1 MFDSL
6 TTRLKDSFKKLSGGG
21 TLTEAHVD
29 EAMKDIRRS
38 LLEADVHFK
47 VAKEI
52 CEQVRQK
59 AIGLEVWKKLSPGQ
73 QVVQLFH
80 EELVTALGGAHDE
93 KLAKTLEFSGLPPV
107 VVLVMGLQ
115 GSGKTTFTAKL
126 ALHLKKKLKKSVGI
140 LPADCARPAAKLQLM
155 TLAKK
160 IEVPAF
166 DSPLEK
172 GAVAVAA
179 EGLAWAK
186 KEFFDVLIVD
196 TAGRQQVDDELMV
209 ELEQVK
215 GALNP
220 QERILVLD
228 SMIGSQGLDVAKA
241 FHQRAGVTGLVLSKL
256 DGDARG
262 GVALSA
268 RAVTGVPIYFAS
280 LGEKTEDLEIFH
292 PDRMAQRVLG
302 MGDVLTLIE
311 KAREVVTEEDA
322 AEQAQKMM
330 SGAFTLEDF
339 LNQMKTLQSMGPL
352 EGLMKMIPGMGDA
365 MSQLPKGIDPQK
377 EMKRT
382 EAMIQSMTPQE
393 RRNPDILNGRRRLR
407 IAQGSGTQ
415 VADLNRFLKQFQQ
428 TQKMMK
434 QFGKL
439 GAMGKMK
446 NLASLMKPR

>member
-1 MFDSL
+1 M
-6 TTRLKDSFKKLSGGG
+6 
-21 TLTEAHVD
+21 
-29 EAMKDIRRS
+29 
-38 LLEADVHFK
+38 
-47 VAKEI
+47 AKEI
-52 CEQVRQK
+52 CEQVRLG
-59 AIGLEVWKKLSPGQ
+59 AIGTEVWKTLSPGQ

-80 EELVTALGGAHDE
+80 EELVKSLGGANDE
-93 KLAKTLEFSGLPPV
+93 KLAKTLEFAGSPPV
-107 VVLVMGLQ
+107 GILVMGLQ

-126 ALHLKKKLKKSVGI
+126 ALHIKKKLRKSVGI
-140 LPADCARPAAKLQLM
+140 LPADCARPAAKLQLL

-172 GAVAVAA
+172 GAVTVARD
-179 EGLAWAK
+179 GLAWAK
-186 KEFFDVLIVD
+186 KEFFDILIVD

-209 ELEQVK
+209 ELEQVTA
-215 GALNP
+215 ALNP

-228 SMIGSQGLDVAKA
+228 AMIGSQGLEVAKT
-241 FHQRAGVTGLVLSKL
+241 FHLRAGVTGLVLSKL

-280 LGEKTEDLEIFH
+280 LGEKPEDLEVFH

-311 KAREVVTEEDA
+311 KAREVVTEEQA

-339 LNQMKTLQSMGPL
+339 LSQMKTLQSMGPL

-365 MSQLPKGIDPQK
+365 MKQLPKGIDPQK

-382 EAMIQSMTPQE
+382 EAMIQSMTNEE
-393 RRNPDILNGRRRLR
+393 RRNPDVLNGRRRAR
-407 IAQGSGTQ
+407 IAAGSGTQ

-434 QFGKL
+434 QFSRL
-439 GAMGKMK
+439 GALGKMK